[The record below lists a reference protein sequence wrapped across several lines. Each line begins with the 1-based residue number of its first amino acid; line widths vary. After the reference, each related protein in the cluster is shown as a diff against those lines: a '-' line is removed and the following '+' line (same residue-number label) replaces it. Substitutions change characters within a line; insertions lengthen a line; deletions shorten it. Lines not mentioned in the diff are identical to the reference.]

1 LRRFPLLLLI
11 LPLLF
16 LCGLLAYAAPPRG
29 GEPPKVA
36 FQVEPPKRAF
46 LREPTV
52 LEVRARNVGAE
63 PVHDFGVKINRGYAN
78 VFTIVDLEPR
88 ATIDDAST
96 EKRLY
101 FGPLAPG
108 ESRTYRV
115 TFSPQR
121 LGDFN
126 LNVKAVAA
134 QRGLEPLVLADA
146 ETGRTEVVATTS
158 VVNRP

>member
-1 LRRFPLLLLI
+1 MRRVPPLLLVV
-11 LPLLF
+11 PVLL

-29 GEPPKVA
+29 GEPPNVA
-36 FQVEPPKRAF
+36 FQVDAPRRAF
-46 LREPTV
+46 LREPIV

-63 PVHDFGVKINRGYAN
+63 PVHDLGVKINRGYAN
-78 VFTIVDLEPR
+78 VFTIVGMEPR
-88 ATIDDAST
+88 AQIDDASN

-101 FGPLAPG
+101 FGALAPG

-126 LNVKAVAA
+126 LNVKLVAA
-134 QRGLEPLVLADA
+134 QRGLEPLVLTDA
-146 ETGRTEVVATTS
+146 ESGRAEIVATTS